1 MKIYI
6 LIISDVC
13 LTKEKEFEQ
22 LIYSL
27 TNKTIANTV
36 NEWRK
41 YSDLQITLPNSLQER
56 FNSIFIEKDK
66 EGYER

>member
-22 LIYSL
+22 LIYPL

-66 EGYER
+66 